1 MRCCATPAWR
11 ATSKRAKIDS
21 PAGKTHLTGVNAK
34 TTLSAKGQV
43 VIPKDV
49 RDSLGL
55 RPGQVLNVIRT
66 QGGVLLTPEI
76 AKSGRSTE
84 EIFARIREIA
94 PKWEGPPV
102 SIEEMDAAVDAMFAA
117 KSKDEI

>member
-1 MRCCATPAWR
+1 MR
-11 ATSKRAKIDS
+11 
-21 PAGKTHLTGVNAK
+21 GKTHLTGMNAK

-49 RDSLGL
+49 RDALGL
-55 RPGQVLNVIRT
+55 KPGQVLDVVRT
-66 QGGVLLTPEI
+66 GNGVLLTVPHQ
-76 AKSGRSTE
+76 KSGRSAE

-102 SIEEMDAAVDAMFAA
+102 SIEDMDRAVDAMFAA
-117 KSKDEI
+117 RGKDDI